1 MDFDL
6 ILLTQEKYIAPAES
20 DWYTK
25 QVLHEDQL
33 VLDAL
38 TAKGLI
44 VDKKDWADTEF
55 DWTSTKTILFR
66 STWDYFNRFNE
77 FKAWLADV
85 KLKTQLINSAEQIL
99 WNVDKHYLLELQHKN
114 IPIVESIFIPAGTQK
129 SLKEL
134 HEEQGWNDTVLKPT
148 VSGAGRHTYRL
159 HKGNYAEHE
168 AIFADLILHEDFIL
182 QPFQKNIVIHGE
194 VSYILIDGKF
204 SHAVHKFAKVGD
216 YRVQDDFGG
225 SHFLYAPSKEEI
237 AFAENCAKTCEPL
250 PLYAR
255 VDVIWDNEN
264 KLTLSELELIEPELW
279 FRHKNEAADQLAE
292 AIVRRLL

>member
-6 ILLTQEKYIAPAES
+6 ILLTQEKYIAPTES

-38 TAKGLI
+38 AAKGLK
-44 VDKKDWADTEF
+44 VDKKDWADLEF
-55 DWTSTKTILFR
+55 DWSTTKTILFR
-66 STWDYFNRFNE
+66 STWDYFHRYDE
-77 FKAWLADV
+77 FKIWLAQV
-85 KLKTQLINSAEQIL
+85 KSKTQLINSADQIL
-99 WNVDKHYLLELQHKN
+99 WNVDKHYLLELEQKN
-114 IPIVESIFIPAGTQK
+114 IPIVESLFIAKGTTK
-129 SLKEL
+129 SLQEL
-134 HEEQGWNDTVLKPT
+134 HKENDWNDTVLKPT
-148 VSGAGRHTYRL
+148 ISGAGRHTYRL
-159 HKGNYAEHE
+159 HRGNYTEHE
-168 AIFADLILHEDFIL
+168 ELFATLIAQEDFIL

-194 VSYILIDGKF
+194 VSYVVIDGTY

-237 AFAENCAKTCEPL
+237 NFAEQCANTCDPV

-279 FRHKNEAADQLAE
+279 FRHKNEAADRLAE
-292 AIVRRLL
+292 AIVRRLF